1 MGTGSHGEDRGCGP
15 DLALQRVFE
24 TGVHDRLEISDLLS
38 QALAIHSVSGGTG
51 CGVRHRCSAAASG
64 TAVHGTRRGTS
75 RAVRCERDL
84 SEACTETKPNR
95 GWLCKRFLFPTIA
108 HGQANT
114 LLSANELTCD
124 SSEYE
129 KRLRRVACASMTWT
143 VQTRTTHIDKK
154 HA

>member
-84 SEACTETKPNR
+84 SEACTETNR
-95 GWLCKRFLFPTIA
+95 TEGGSASGSCSQPSRMGKRTPSYL
-108 HGQANT
+108 
-114 LLSANELTCD
+114 
-124 SSEYE
+124 
-129 KRLRRVACASMTWT
+129 
-143 VQTRTTHIDKK
+143 QTS
-154 HA
+154 